1 MRWFTSSTLSNSSFL
16 STSPTWSSLP
26 TVSPATEEARSP
38 EPMMIYA
45 KTLNL
50 GFPES
55 RIIYFFHA
63 CSPQQP
69 LIIPFFCLR
78 PWLSPDLHQCAAL
91 FLPNST
97 GFFSSF
103 FGLCKIGI
111 SGDSWGG
118 RETRRAGAA
127 PAQTYTPRFSG
138 YITDTLTQRYTGAAL
153 KTRLQ
158 SYTEPTHEIDFY
170 GKYCPSGNVCFY
182 FSLVTCF
189 RCVCLL

>member
-1 MRWFTSSTLSNSSFL
+1 
-16 STSPTWSSLP
+16 
-26 TVSPATEEARSP
+26 
-38 EPMMIYA
+38 MIGA
-45 KTLNL
+45 KTLNP

-55 RIIYFFHA
+55 LFIYFLHA

-69 LIIPFFCLR
+69 SIIPFFCLR

-97 GFFSSF
+97 GFFSF

-111 SGDSWGG
+111 SGDWGKRLDT
-118 RETRRAGAA
+118 RE
-127 PAQTYTPRFSG
+127 PPPPH
-138 YITDTLTQRYTGAAL
+138 TQRTHHSFNWLYNGYTNAEVHRSGS

-158 SYTEPTHEIDFY
+158 SYKEPTQKIDY
-170 GKYCPSGNVCFY
+170 IRKDCPSGNICFY